1 MKHLVVVVV
10 VAVLLL
16 LLLLLQLQ
24 LQLQLQL
31 VVVLLLWW
39 WWWFRAC
46 RQGVRRPKPLQP
58 EDFGSTVLS
67 LNFRVKGLRFGFRTQ
82 GLGLGVF
89 LVV

>member
-1 MKHLVVVVV
+1 MEPRLKHLVVVVV

-16 LLLLLQLQ
+16 LLL
-24 LQLQLQL
+24 QL
-31 VVVLLLWW
+31 VVVLWWW

>member
-16 LLLLLQLQ
+16 LLLLLQL
-24 LQLQLQL
+24 
-31 VVVLLLWW
+31 VVVLLLLWWW

>member
-16 LLLLLQLQ
+16 LLL
-24 LQLQLQL
+24 QL
-31 VVVLLLWW
+31 VVVLLLWWWW

>member
-1 MKHLVVVVV
+1 MEPRLKHLVVVVV

-16 LLLLLQLQ
+16 LLLLLL
-24 LQLQLQL
+24 LQL
-31 VVVLLLWW
+31 VVVLLLWWW